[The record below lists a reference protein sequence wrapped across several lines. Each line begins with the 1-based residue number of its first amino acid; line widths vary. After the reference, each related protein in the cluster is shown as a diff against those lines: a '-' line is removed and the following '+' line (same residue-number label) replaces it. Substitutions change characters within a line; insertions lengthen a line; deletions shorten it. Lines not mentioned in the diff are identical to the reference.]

1 MKPTEFD
8 RTMNILTIVLL
19 IGVPIFLFL
28 TWSRLPDKVPI
39 RYDFSGNV
47 TGWGG
52 KGSLFIW
59 PIVGIVFYIILSFVE
74 HMPPEQWNTGVKITS
89 QNKEWVY
96 KNIRHSLSTMKLL
109 FAVLMS
115 VITLTMAAGRRL
127 SLWVIGLEILII
139 TVNTV
144 FWLVRASRGK
154 R

>member
-74 HMPPEQWNTGVKITS
+74 HMPPEQWNTDVKITS

-115 VITLTMAAGRRL
+115 VITLTIAAGRRL

-139 TVNTV
+139 TVNTI

>member
-1 MKPTEFD
+1 
-8 RTMNILTIVLL
+8 MNILTIVLL

-28 TWSRLPDKVPI
+28 TWSRLPDEIPI

-52 KGSLFIW
+52 KGTLFIW

-74 HMPPEQWNTGVKITS
+74 HMPPEQWNTGVKVTN
-89 QNKEWVY
+89 QNKDWVY
-96 KNIRHSLSTMKLL
+96 RNIRHSLSTMKLL
-109 FAVLMS
+109 FAVIMS

-127 SLWVIGLEILII
+127 SLWIIGLEILII

-144 FWLVRASRGK
+144 FWLIRASRGK

>member
-8 RTMNILTIVLL
+8 RTMNILSIVLL
-19 IGVPIFLFL
+19 IGVPIFLIL
-28 TWSRLPDKVPI
+28 TWNRLPDEIPI

-52 KGSLFIW
+52 KGTLFIW
-59 PIVGIVFYIILSFVE
+59 PAVGILFYLILTFVE
-74 HMPPEQWNTGVKITS
+74 RTPPESWNTGVKVTN

-109 FAVLMS
+109 FAIIMT
-115 VITLTMAAGRRL
+115 VITLTAAAGRRM
-127 SLWVIGLEILII
+127 SLWVIGLEILLIAI
-139 TVNTV
+139 NTV
-144 FWLVRASRGK
+144 FWLVRAARKK

>member
-52 KGSLFIW
+52 KGTLFIW

-74 HMPPEQWNTGVKITS
+74 HMPPDQWNTGVKITS

-139 TVNTV
+139 TVNTI

>member
-1 MKPTEFD
+1 MKPTRFD
-8 RTMNILTIVLL
+8 KILNALSAVLL
-19 IGVPIFLFL
+19 IGTVLVVVL
-28 TWSRLPDKVPI
+28 YWSRLPEQVPI

-52 KGSLFIW
+52 KGSMFIW

-74 HMPPEQWNTGVKITS
+74 HMPPEQWNTGVKVTS

-139 TVNTV
+139 TVNTI

>member
-1 MKPTEFD
+1 
-8 RTMNILTIVLL
+8 MNILTIVLL

-28 TWSRLPDKVPI
+28 TWNRLPEQVPI

-52 KGSLFIW
+52 KGTLFIW

-74 HMPPEQWNTGVKITS
+74 HMPPEQWNVGVKVTS
-89 QNKEWVY
+89 QNKGWVY

-109 FAVLMS
+109 FAVIMS
-115 VITLTMAAGRRL
+115 VITLTMATGRRL
-127 SLWVIGLEILII
+127 SMWVIGLEILII